1 MDIEDFRVMDVLGDT
16 GLVLVGLKPERVFR
30 EDLHEDT
37 SQQRQAI
44 KLDSVCLSELITE
57 RENSANDSFLHKQE
71 ENSLLQLSEL
81 CQDRRLS
88 EETQN
93 THITCETDYIFV
105 EQLLSSLKQ

>member
-16 GLVLVGLKPERVFR
+16 SLVLVGLKPERVFR

-57 RENSANDSFLHKQE
+57 RENSVNDSFLHKQE

-88 EETQN
+88 EETHN